1 MRVCAPQALKLNPQI
16 SEKPANPPHQ
26 HIKTVAQSQ
35 MAQYRSSLTL
45 SPPKS
50 QPMASLRGS
59 AATVRLLHSASRIRL
74 SLSSASSSLSISSS
88 SSYSPSSLKCLQFSP
103 LAPHIFKDQ
112 VSLPSLSIYIFKLYV
127 AQAVCFFIFVIV
139 LFLFLFE
146 WRNDRQWAL
155 LLRRLILLSWRAR
168 ERILKN
174 SLNLNLAIL
183 FW

>member
-1 MRVCAPQALKLNPQI
+1 MRVCAPQALK
-16 SEKPANPPHQ
+16 KPANPPHQ
-26 HIKTVAQSQ
+26 HIKTVAQSR
-35 MAQYRSSLTL
+35 MAQYPSFLTL

-59 AATVRLLHSASRIRL
+59 AATVRLLHSASRVRL
-74 SLSSASSSLSISSS
+74 SLSPASSSLSISSS

-112 VSLPSLSIYIFKLYV
+112 VSLPSLTLFTYLNYTLLRL
-127 AQAVCFFIFVIV
+127 FFFSFLWFV